1 MASSAKDEWK
11 ERWPLVLGAMLGYS
25 CLSLQVF
32 LFGVFVL
39 PIEQELHWSRA
50 EVMLGL
56 SVMHAAGIALNL
68 GGGLLV
74 DRFGARRVALTGQVL
89 TCAGFSLLSTANGAL
104 GPWLANWLLIA
115 VGGALMQGMAWTRI
129 VAQHFDKGRGLAI
142 ATVLTGS
149 SITATFAP
157 LVATWLIGLIGWRAA
172 LAVSPLMWLA
182 ITFPF
187 SFGLFRSAHKTM
199 GTRPANAGVSDA
211 DQPGVT
217 LRQALRM
224 PAFWCIG
231 AALFAFALY
240 TVALAPN
247 LIPLLREKGVDGGL
261 AAKLAA
267 LVGFSGLVA
276 RLSVGHLLDRLPSHL
291 VAGACYVMPMV
302 GLALTLDPAPS
313 SAMLALSIILL
324 GASIG
329 AELDVIVFLTTRHFG
344 IRHFGAIL
352 GAILG
357 FGAIGSMIAPIAM
370 GRSHDIFGMYDPF
383 LMLLLVVLGV
393 MAILMFCLRDPR
405 SAPGESLPCERNG

>member
-1 MASSAKDEWK
+1 MTFIAKDEWK
-11 ERWPLVLGAMLGYS
+11 ERWPLVLGGMLGYS

-74 DRFGARRVALTGQVL
+74 DRFGARPVALTGQVL
-89 TCAGFSLLSTANGAL
+89 TCAGFSLLSTAAGAM

-115 VGGALMQGMAWTRI
+115 VGSALMQGTAWTRI

-157 LVATWLIGLIGWRAA
+157 LVATWLIGSIGWRAA
-172 LAVSPLMWLA
+172 LAVSPLMWLV

-187 SFGLFRSAHKTM
+187 SFGLFRIPRKTVDA
-199 GTRPANAGVSDA
+199 TPVTAGGGDV

-217 LRQALRM
+217 LSRALRM
-224 PAFWCIG
+224 PAFWYIA

-240 TVALAPN
+240 SVSLSPN
-247 LIPLLREKGVDGGL
+247 LIPLLREKGADAGL

-276 RLSVGHLLDRLPSHL
+276 RLSVGHLLDRLPTHL

-302 GLALTLDPAPS
+302 GLALILVPAPS
-313 SAMLALSIILL
+313 PAMLALSIILL
-324 GASIG
+324 GASMG

-357 FGAIGSMIAPIAM
+357 FGAIGSMIAPIAT

-393 MAILMFCLRDPR
+393 MAVVMFCLRDPR
-405 SAPGESLPCERNG
+405 LLPGERLSCER